1 MQPLSLA
8 VLWDPFFSILIP
20 QKNTGNSKQTSLY
33 AFRIWAKVIKKW
45 TGVKFR
51 LFKYKTK
58 KLSVLAVFL
67 LSFFCGALQ
76 VCLTHW
82 RCSSLW
88 LQHKTSTKT
97 SRNRRKA
104 KSIKAGK
111 RVVGH
116 KQMCFRWH
124 SVCGSWWLCE
134 YSLICWP
141 ECWLFPRLLGTLGG
155 ACTCIWCVCLCVC
168 IYACACTYLTL
179 ILTS

>member
-1 MQPLSLA
+1 MQPLSLS
-8 VLWDPFFSILIP
+8 VLWDPFFSILIL

-33 AFRIWAKVIKKW
+33 AFRIWAKVMKNEPEWSSDSLSTKL
-45 TGVKFR
+45 KNC
-51 LFKYKTK
+51 LF
-58 KLSVLAVFL
+58 LQF
-67 LSFFCGALQ
+67 FFCPFFVVLYKSAWHTDAAL
-76 VCLTHW
+76 
-82 RCSSLW
+82 RFDSSFIL
-88 LQHKTSTKT
+88 TSTKT

-116 KQMCFRWH
+116 KQKCFRWH

-155 ACTCIWCVCLCVC
+155 LALAFGVCVCVCV
-168 IYACACTYLTL
+168 YTHVRVLTWP
-179 ILTS
+179 